1 MKNSKAVILCVAVF
15 SVFILQ
21 AQTFQGKAFYQT
33 KRNFEIEMDST
44 QVNNEMQ
51 KELQAMLK
59 KQFEKTYILTF
70 NKEESIYKEEVAL
83 DKPQAGQSGIMIIV
97 GGASDVLYK
106 NVKAKNY
113 TKAEEIYGKKF
124 LIQDSLKTIAW
135 TITKETKMI
144 GKYLCIKATSSKMI
158 DDFDGNFEKK
168 QKQKEIQIT
177 AWYTPEIPVGNGPDF
192 FEGLPGLIME
202 LHEDKMHYVCI
213 KIILNPK
220 DKDLITK
227 PTKGTKTTQT
237 EFDTIK
243 KKKAKE
249 MMEQFQGGKQK
260 KGKGFTMTIRG

>member
-1 MKNSKAVILCVAVF
+1 MKNRKAVILCVAVF

-44 QVNNEMQ
+44 QVNDEMQ

-70 NKEESIYKEEVAL
+70 NKKESIYKEEVIL
-83 DKPQAGQSGIMIIV
+83 DKPQAGQSGIMIMA

-106 NVKAKNY
+106 NIKAKNY

-124 LIQDSLKTIAW
+124 LIQDSLKTMAW

-144 GKYLCIKATSSKMI
+144 GKYLCIKATSSKI
-158 DDFDGNFEKK
+158 INDFDKNFKKK
-168 QKQKEIQIT
+168 QKKIQIT
-177 AWYTPEIPVGNGPDF
+177 AWYTPEIPIMNGPDF

-202 LHEDKMHYVCI
+202 LHENKMHYVCT

-220 DKDLITK
+220 NKNLIAK
-227 PTKGTKTTQT
+227 PTKGKKVTQA
-237 EFDTIK
+237 EFDAITE
-243 KKKAKE
+243 KKAKE

-260 KGKGFTMTIRG
+260 KGGTFIMNIRG